1 MSQNFKDSL
10 HLPKTDFPMKANLA
24 KREPEFLSFWKER
37 DIYGKLMQEREHA
50 PLFVLHDGPPY
61 ANGNIH
67 IGTAFNKIL
76 KDLIPKYKWMRGFR
90 APYVPGWDT
99 HGLPIEL
106 RVLKD
111 EGLSKDDVS
120 PAELRTRCTAYAM
133 KYLDVQRNEF
143 KRLGVLGD
151 WDAPYVTFEPEYE
164 AAQLGVFAEMVEK
177 GLVYKGHKPVFW
189 CVDCQ
194 TALAAAEIEYEDEVS
209 PSIFVAYPLKDVAT
223 RFDVLGGKDVSVVIW
238 TTTPWTLPAS
248 MAVAL
253 HPEYTYVFAPAEDGR
268 VFLLAKELV
277 PQFVTATKLSLQ
289 DPLLTCTG
297 KELEGLFAEH
307 PFYGERSVPLVLAD
321 YVLLDQGT
329 GCVHTAPGHG
339 VEDFETGIR
348 YGLEIFN
355 PVDDRGF
362 FLEGTPLVGGLSLE
376 KGAERVLGVLRG
388 NGRLLGAGKVKH
400 SYPHCWRCKNPVI
413 FRSTKQWFV
422 SVAAFKE
429 ATLEEIAHVRWVPAW
444 GEERITNMVRDRS
457 DWCISRQRI
466 WGVPIPAFVC
476 EECGQLVVSPDRVRR
491 VQEKV
496 RLMGS
501 NIWWENS
508 PEELVG
514 DLAVCPSCES
524 RKLRKETDIMDVW
537 FDSGVSHRAVLET
550 RPELQWPADLYLEGS
565 DQHRGWF
572 QTSLLTSVATRGKA
586 PYKSVLTHGFI
597 VDGEGRKMSKSLGN
611 VIFPQEVIDAYGAD
625 VLRLWVASTDYRND
639 VRISQKIIDNL
650 VESYR
655 RIRNT
660 ARFLLGN
667 LNGFDPKKHMVPME
681 KLVVMDRWILSRLQ
695 QVIRKATE
703 GFENYEFHIP
713 TYVIHQFCVNEV
725 SSLFLDVSKDRLY
738 ADREDDLG
746 RRSCQTA
753 LWELLR
759 GLTRLVAPILSF
771 TAEEI
776 WQSMRRLDPDLE
788 ESVFLA
794 SWPEESASLQD
805 EALQSEWDEILSV
818 RAAVVRA
825 LERARSAGAI
835 GHSLDA
841 AVRISPSEAG
851 KTIPHG
857 NEEEFWNT
865 LCIVSAFSCVKDL
878 PEDAFLDEET
888 GIRVSVVRA
897 KGEKCP
903 RCWKYAVPT
912 DDRGLCSRCASV
924 LDSGN

>member
-37 DIYGKLMQEREHA
+37 DIYGKLMEERKHA

-111 EGLSKDDVS
+111 EGLAKDDVS
-120 PAELRTRCTAYAM
+120 PAELRTRCTSYAM

-194 TALAAAEIEYEDEVS
+194 TALAAAEIEVS
-209 PSIFVAYPLKDVAT
+209 PSIFVAYPLKDVAA
-223 RFDVLGGKDVSVVIW
+223 RFDVCRGKDVSVVIW

-253 HPEYTYVFAPAEDGR
+253 HPEYIYVFAPSGDGR
-268 VFLLAKELV
+268 VFLLAKDLV
-277 PQFVTATKLSLQ
+277 PQFVMATKLSLQ

-362 FLEGTPLVGGLSLE
+362 FLEETPLVGGLSLE
-376 KGAERVLGVLRG
+376 KGAERVLEVLRG
-388 NGRLLGAGKVKH
+388 NTRLLGSGKVKH

-413 FRSTKQWFV
+413 FRSTRQWFV

-476 EECGQLVVSPDRVRR
+476 EECGELVVSPDRVRR

-508 PEELVG
+508 PEELAG
-514 DLAVCPSCES
+514 AESSGRKRTSWMYGSTPASAIGLFWRHAPSSSGLRISIS
-524 RKLRKETDIMDVW
+524 REVISTGAGFRRRSSLPWRRKERRRTNP
-537 FDSGVSHRAVLET
+537 FSLTVSLWT
-550 RPELQWPADLYLEGS
+550 
-565 DQHRGWF
+565 
-572 QTSLLTSVATRGKA
+572 
-586 PYKSVLTHGFI
+586 
-597 VDGEGRKMSKSLGN
+597 GR
-611 VIFPQEVIDAYGAD
+611 
-625 VLRLWVASTDYRND
+625 
-639 VRISQKIIDNL
+639 
-650 VESYR
+650 
-655 RIRNT
+655 
-660 ARFLLGN
+660 
-667 LNGFDPKKHMVPME
+667 
-681 KLVVMDRWILSRLQ
+681 
-695 QVIRKATE
+695 
-703 GFENYEFHIP
+703 
-713 TYVIHQFCVNEV
+713 
-725 SSLFLDVSKDRLY
+725 
-738 ADREDDLG
+738 
-746 RRSCQTA
+746 
-753 LWELLR
+753 
-759 GLTRLVAPILSF
+759 
-771 TAEEI
+771 
-776 WQSMRRLDPDLE
+776 
-788 ESVFLA
+788 
-794 SWPEESASLQD
+794 
-805 EALQSEWDEILSV
+805 
-818 RAAVVRA
+818 
-825 LERARSAGAI
+825 
-835 GHSLDA
+835 
-841 AVRISPSEAG
+841 
-851 KTIPHG
+851 
-857 NEEEFWNT
+857 
-865 LCIVSAFSCVKDL
+865 
-878 PEDAFLDEET
+878 
-888 GIRVSVVRA
+888 
-897 KGEKCP
+897 GEKCP
-903 RCWKYAVPT
+903 NPWATSSFLRRSSTLTVRMC
-912 DDRGLCSRCASV
+912 CASGSLLRIIV
-924 LDSGN
+924 MMYVFLRRSSTTWWSLTEESEILRDSSLAISTGSIRRNTLYLWKSSLSWTVGFFPASSR